1 MGLTRYIHNNP
12 FCNCCSRLATHTH
25 THTHTHTQVPQPF
38 MDVVL
43 HAGDAL
49 FIPAFWFHHVQV
61 RTYSKKKMATAVPVL
76 AKFCVENLQIII

>member
-1 MGLTRYIHNNP
+1 
-12 FCNCCSRLATHTH
+12 
-25 THTHTHTQVPQPF
+25 

-61 RTYSKKKMATAVPVL
+61 RTYSKKKNGYGSTCAGEILRRKSANNYI
-76 AKFCVENLQIII
+76 K